1 MTTLLRKEPLVLAI
15 MIILLFT
22 TYAMA
27 NMRAAMRNWQ
37 PPSSVLKAPQVD
49 SANMENNSL
58 PNLEVLQE
66 TLKINCDHYQCQVNA
81 AYHVNTKEKEAL
93 KFEFILPIDTK
104 VTATINTV
112 AVTTNVT
119 MDNTYR
125 FQEDEISSMSRF
137 ENSFQVYKAD
147 FSGTLQKGDNIIE
160 VNYIQPLSILE
171 ADYGY
176 FISSRFVENF
186 IYILAPLKEWKLAD
200 NFVLNVEVS
209 TVKKRPDRN
218 PWSLF
223 KSRAINCSLTNGKTT
238 KENGKVVYRNKLT
251 KEFPNNLICTM
262 GDSDLLKGL

>member
-1 MTTLLRKEPLVLAI
+1 MKVLLKKELLVLFI
-15 MIILLFT
+15 MMLLA

-27 NMRAAMRNWQ
+27 NMRAPMRYWQ
-37 PPSSVLKAPQVD
+37 PPSSVLKVPPVN
-49 SANMENNSL
+49 SANMENNALS
-58 PNLEVLQE
+58 NLEVVQE

-81 AYHVNTKEKEAL
+81 AYHVNAKETEAL

-104 VTATINTV
+104 VTTTINTV
-112 AVTTNVT
+112 EAINNVT
-119 MDNTYR
+119 MDDVYH
-125 FQEDEISSMSRF
+125 FQEDEVSSMSRF

-147 FSGTLQKGDNIIE
+147 FSGILKKGENIIE

-171 ADYGY
+171 VDYGY
-176 FISSRFVENF
+176 FTRSRFVENF

-200 NFVLNVEVS
+200 DFALNVEVS
-209 TVKKRPDRN
+209 TVKKRPDRD

-238 KENGKVVYRNKLT
+238 KENGKVIYRNKLT

-262 GDSDLLKGL
+262 GDRDLLKDL

>member
-1 MTTLLRKEPLVLAI
+1 MTVLLRKGPLVLAI
-15 MIILLFT
+15 MMMLT
-22 TYAMA
+22 TYSMA
-27 NMRAAMRNWQ
+27 NLRAPMRDWQ

-49 SANMENNSL
+49 SANKENDSL
-58 PNLEVLQE
+58 PSLEVLQE

-81 AYHVNTKEKEAL
+81 AYHVNAKETEAL

-104 VTATINTV
+104 VTTTINTV
-112 AVTTNVT
+112 EAITNVT
-119 MDNTYR
+119 MDDVYH
-125 FQEDEISSMSRF
+125 FQEDEVSSMSRF
-137 ENSFQVYKAD
+137 ENSFQVFKAD

-171 ADYGY
+171 VDYGY

-200 NFVLNVEVS
+200 NFALNVEVS
-209 TVKKRPDRN
+209 TVKKRPDRD

-238 KENGKVVYRNKLT
+238 KENGKVIYRNKLT

-262 GDSDLLKGL
+262 GDRDLLKNL